1 MASILKSL
9 RLAADPSRLRL
20 LLLLE
25 QEELSVAEL
34 QEILAQGQSRISTHL
49 AQLKQAG
56 LVDDRRAGKN
66 AFYRLN
72 APAELMGLLRK
83 AAREIPE
90 ADEDRQALRLALR
103 QRQDK
108 MRRYFDELAGKFGRQ
123 YVPGRSWKGIAEA
136 LLKLMPPMVIADLGA
151 GEGTLSQ
158 LMAQRARKVIA
169 IDNSEKM
176 VEFGAELAR
185 KHGIGNLEYRLGD
198 LEDVPI
204 RSRTVDLAF
213 LSQALHHARASGAG
227 HCGGVADSEAGR
239 ANRHPGFGPAPLR
252 EGAGDVRRPVAGIHG
267 AGDRAVFESRALQE
281 RGDGRGVP
289 GAGGAAFRDGA
300 GGGGEVGGAFKQPSR
315 QAFSQAVLG
324 NPIIGVGPPS
334 PQKRFLC

>member
-56 LVDDRRAGKN
+56 LVDDRRTGKN
-66 AFYRLN
+66 AFYRLT
-72 APAELMGLLRK
+72 APAELMDLLRK
-83 AAREIPE
+83 AAAEVPE
-90 ADEDRQALRLALR
+90 AVEDQQSLRLTLHK
-103 QRQDK
+103 RQDQ

-123 YVPGRSWKGIAEA
+123 YVPGRSWKGVAEA

-151 GEGTLSQ
+151 GEGTISQ
-158 LMAQRARKVIA
+158 LMAQRAKKVIA

-185 KHGIGNLEYRLGD
+185 KHDIGNMEYRLGD

-204 RSRTVDLAF
+204 RSGTVDLAF
-213 LSQALHHARASGAG
+213 LSQALHHARHPQRAVEEARRILKP
-227 HCGGVADSEAGR
+227 GGRIAVLDL
-239 ANRHPGFGPAPLR
+239 NRHHFEEAREMYADVWLGFTEL
-252 EGAGDVRRPVAGIHG
+252 E
-267 AGDRAVFESRALQE
+267 LE
-281 RGDGRGVP
+281 RYLK
-289 GAGGAAFRDGA
+289 
-300 GGGGEVGGAFKQPSR
+300 GGGFKNVETAVVYRETEAPYFETLLGTGEK
-315 QAFSQAVLG
+315 
-324 NPIIGVGPPS
+324 
-334 PQKRFLC
+334 